1 VAHRSSRCARCDLNL
16 PKSYTNCPVCHT
28 ETFEHDQTWD
38 QGWTKEAER
47 LKKRRFQEATGL
59 IPNAMATV
67 VEKDGLLFV
76 AEDYLHRAGYN
87 PQDLDVVKINGKFYE
102 LVGRVGDDE
111 ITGWWLEP
119 VDVEAEVARLT
130 EQHPVLTETEYQAL
144 ERQRGI
150 RE

>member
-1 VAHRSSRCARCDLNL
+1 MAHRSSRCARCDLNL
-16 PKSYTNCPVCHT
+16 PTSYTKCPICST
-28 ETFEHDQTWD
+28 ETFEHDVVWD
-38 QGWTKEAER
+38 DEWRQEVER
-47 LKKRRFQEATGL
+47 LKKRRFQAVTGL
-59 IPNAMATV
+59 IPNAMAVV

-76 AEDYLHRAGYN
+76 AEDYLHRAGYD
-87 PQDLDVVKINGKFYE
+87 PQDLDVVKIHGKFYE

-119 VDVEAEVARLT
+119 IDIEAEVASLT
-130 EQHPVLTETEYQAL
+130 EQHPVLTETEYEAL